1 MTTHDDLRLS
11 LGSYLTGGLGPTAR
25 AEIDDHLRHREA
37 CRAELVELAAL
48 PGLLARLGPRQLGS
62 QQFDHS
68 LFGARPSASNAVG
81 ASSADPPDGLLNG
94 LLAQARRIE
103 EGSRR
108 RLRRVWAAA
117 AVFAV
122 AAVVA
127 TAFAVAPTLAP
138 VPGTSYQLRAEA
150 SSTRL
155 AGRVT
160 LIPKPW
166 GTELALSLQGLP
178 AREDCEVV
186 VTGIHGQ
193 RATIGDWAATPDHVA
208 RVDVASDMSPSQL
221 VSLTVQTVAGTPLL
235 GATLTRPGS

>member
-1 MTTHDDLRLS
+1 M
-11 LGSYLTGGLGPTAR
+11 
-25 AEIDDHLRHREA
+25 
-37 CRAELVELAAL
+37 
-48 PGLLARLGPRQLGS
+48 
-62 QQFDHS
+62 
-68 LFGARPSASNAVG
+68 
-81 ASSADPPDGLLNG
+81 
-94 LLAQARRIE
+94 
-103 EGSRR
+103 
-108 RLRRVWAAA
+108 
-117 AVFAV
+117 
-122 AAVVA
+122 A

-155 AGRVT
+155 PGKVT

-166 GTELALSLQGLP
+166 GTELVLSMQGLP

-193 RATIGDWAATPDHVA
+193 RATIGNWAATPDHVA

-235 GATLTRPGS
+235 GATVTR

>member
-62 QQFDHS
+62 QQCDHG
-68 LFGARPSASNAVG
+68 LFGARPSASNPVG
-81 ASSADPPDGLLNG
+81 ASSADPPDGLLDG

-117 AVFAV
+117 AVFGV

-150 SSTRL
+150 ASTRL

-160 LIPKPW
+160 LIPTPW
-166 GTELALSLQGLP
+166 GTELVLSLQGLP

-193 RATIGDWAATPDHVA
+193 RATIGNWATTPDHVA
-208 RVDVASDMSPSQL
+208 RVDVANDMSPSQL

-235 GATLTRPGS
+235 GATVTR